1 MPIPGV
7 QIHWPATHERTVVLP
22 DGARAV
28 VRRLASGEAA
38 VVQEVFDG
46 LSEASRRQRFAGAK
60 PALSQRD
67 LELLTAVDHKDH
79 EAFVAVE
86 AATGRAVGEARIV
99 RDRDDSGV
107 GEVAFAIADAWQGR
121 RLGTYLAELLA
132 RRARELG
139 MHRVRATMLADN
151 ERSRALLGRMGRVV
165 ARRYER
171 GSVELE
177 VALD

>member
-7 QIHWPATHERTVVLP
+7 QLHRPVDHGRTVVLP
-22 DGARAV
+22 DGAKAV
-28 VRRLASGEAA
+28 VRTLASGEAA

-46 LSEASRRQRFAGAK
+46 LSEQSRRQRFVGAK
-60 PALSQRD
+60 PRLSPRD
-67 LELLTAVDHKDH
+67 LELLTAVDHEDH
-79 EAFVAVE
+79 EAFVALE

-99 RDRDDSGV
+99 RDRTDAGV

-121 RLGTYLAELLA
+121 CLGAYLADLLA

-139 MHRVRATMLADN
+139 IRRVRATMLADN
-151 ERSRALLGRMGRVV
+151 EGSRALLRRMGRVV
-165 ARRYER
+165 SRRYEQ
-171 GSVELE
+171 GAVELE